1 MNTVRWIDENSSYW
15 ARKRGSPAPL
25 RLLASLDASLYLLAE
40 HDAGLLDTTLN
51 LDQYLEKRV
60 REWIQADHDD
70 FVAYIKVGGY
80 EARRDAIRQAQRECM
95 PQRSK
100 ASVGTNRVGMDDGM
114 TLEDAVLHSSAFAGS
129 W

>member
-51 LDQYLEKRV
+51 LDQYLDKRV
-60 REWIQADHDD
+60 REWSQADHDD
-70 FVAYIKVGGY
+70 FVAYIKAGGY
-80 EARRDAIRQAQRECM
+80 EARRDAIRQVQRECSVK
-95 PQRSK
+95 RSG
-100 ASVGTNRVGMDDGM
+100 ASASTNRAGMDDGM
-114 TLEDAVLHSSAFAGS
+114 TLEEAVLHGSAFAGS